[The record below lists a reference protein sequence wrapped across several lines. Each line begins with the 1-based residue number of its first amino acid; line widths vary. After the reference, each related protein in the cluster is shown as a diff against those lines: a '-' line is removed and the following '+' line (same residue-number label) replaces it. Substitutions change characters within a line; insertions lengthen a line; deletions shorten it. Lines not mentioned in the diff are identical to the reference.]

1 MRLCV
6 VQLAPGHGSS
16 TTIAGAIAL
25 PGYETSCAVEGW
37 SVQLNVLLP
46 EAVEAAVK
54 VHFQRRVPLR
64 HARLRV
70 QTFTLI
76 DQGTGFAIAAAD
88 AATEVE
94 LAADVLTKFAPTAGV
109 VGSQLAGPPAM
120 LGPRRLR
127 AKSSRSSSTAMDA
140 AADVELAAEVLTR
153 VAQTAESPLD
163 TAGGAPVRGYRCS
176 VGLPGVR
183 SKEGRALASSRG
195 AP

>member
-25 PGYETSCAVEGW
+25 PGYENSCVVEGW

-54 VHFQRRVPLR
+54 VHLQRRVPLR

-70 QTFTLI
+70 QTFPLI
-76 DQGTGFAIAAAD
+76 DQGVGFAIAAAD

-109 VGSQLAGPPAM
+109 VGSQLAAPPRCSGHDASAQSPAARAVRRWT
-120 LGPRRLR
+120 PRRTW
-127 AKSSRSSSTAMDA
+127 SSR
-140 AADVELAAEVLTR
+140 R
-153 VAQTAESPLD
+153 
-163 TAGGAPVRGYRCS
+163 RC
-176 VGLPGVR
+176 
-183 SKEGRALASSRG
+183 
-195 AP
+195 

>member
-25 PGYETSCAVEGW
+25 PGYEISCAVEGW

-54 VHFQRRVPLR
+54 VHLQRRVPLR

-70 QTFTLI
+70 QTFPLI
-76 DQGTGFAIAAAD
+76 DQGVGFAIAAAD

-94 LAADVLTKFAPTAGV
+94 LAADVLTN
-109 VGSQLAGPPAM
+109 
-120 LGPRRLR
+120 
-127 AKSSRSSSTAMDA
+127 SSRSRSMAMDA
-140 AADVELAAEVLTR
+140 AADMELAAEVLTR
-153 VAQTAESPLD
+153 VAQTAE
-163 TAGGAPVRGYRCS
+163 CS
-176 VGLPGVR
+176 VGLAV
-183 SKEGRALASSRG
+183 L
-195 AP
+195 